1 MNKAL
6 TIAIALTGLAAA
18 PAPAQMGS
26 TSGGGMSSLP
36 GQNGG
41 MMQSGGMQNGPG
53 PRDMDR
59 GMDHGS
65 MDHGTMDRGSSKSD
79 MDHRRPMDDRHAGIG
94 RDGRHDTDP
103 PSHWRGKK
111 MAWNTHMMR
120 CQKRYSSYNPHTDMY
135 MLRHGKKA
143 RCRL

>member
-1 MNKAL
+1 MNKAM

-18 PAPAQMGS
+18 PALAQMG
-26 TSGGGMSSLP
+26 TNGGGMSSSA

-53 PRDMDR
+53 PRGMDR
-59 GMDHGS
+59 GGMDHGDMNQGS
-65 MDHGTMDRGSSKSD
+65 MGG
-79 MDHRRPMDDRHAGIG
+79 MDHRGAMMDDHAGMGMNGG
-94 RDGRHDTDP
+94 RDMGP

-120 CQKRYSSYNPHTDMY
+120 CQKRYRSYDPHTDMY